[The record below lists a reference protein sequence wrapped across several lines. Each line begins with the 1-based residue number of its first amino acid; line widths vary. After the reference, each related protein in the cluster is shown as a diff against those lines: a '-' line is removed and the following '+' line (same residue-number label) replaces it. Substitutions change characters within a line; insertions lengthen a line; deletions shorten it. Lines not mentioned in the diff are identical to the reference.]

1 MGPPKPA
8 GRPKERRALGLGFA
22 SLCGSTAG
30 IQTVDTGRR
39 ADCGRR
45 AGLPVRPSPSPPDRF
60 LPAVPVTDALECQ
73 PALGR
78 RRVARGQ
85 GTPGHPVTS
94 DGHPRK
100 TSARKAMQPACIPQ
114 DDRDGQ
120 ARRTCSPQ
128 DQASQKPL
136 RALAASSGTPV
147 SQGTPRVADLTR
159 DLRGRDVLMVADT
172 AWDGGPLSQDRHA
185 PYGVAVLPP
194 VTASPTRRAACATVP
209 LAPYA
214 QPIWGHVAAVSTT
227 LTDCDGPLRR
237 LVQQR
242 RHGTSC
248 ALLTPAHA
256 MTAATARPTST
267 TRGRLENLCAEH
279 AFLGVHPRPSLQLNA
294 IQTMVSLRL
303 RAFQVLDHCRPDL
316 GPASQHKT
324 PALIHREGIDGV
336 PGRVPGRG
344 NLIAVR
350 LYGCEHAAAA
360 AAILTHLETNLDNA
374 GVDRRIPW
382 LGTRRFRFTCH

>member
-1 MGPPKPA
+1 
-8 GRPKERRALGLGFA
+8 RRAAPALPR
-22 SLCGSTAG
+22 T
-30 IQTVDTGRR
+30 RR
-39 ADCGRR
+39 HSNPC
-45 AGLPVRPSPSPPDRF
+45 VRWRPPPAPPSP
-60 LPAVPVTDALECQ
+60 
-73 PALGR
+73 
-78 RRVARGQ
+78 
-85 GTPGHPVTS
+85 
-94 DGHPRK
+94 
-100 TSARKAMQPACIPQ
+100 
-114 DDRDGQ
+114 
-120 ARRTCSPQ
+120 
-128 DQASQKPL
+128 
-136 RALAASSGTPV
+136 RAP
-147 SQGTPRVADLTR
+147 PRVADLTR

-172 AWDGGPLSQDRHA
+172 AWDGGPLSQDLHA

-316 GPASQHKT
+316 GPAS
-324 PALIHREGIDGV
+324 
-336 PGRVPGRG
+336 
-344 NLIAVR
+344 
-350 LYGCEHAAAA
+350 
-360 AAILTHLETNLDNA
+360 
-374 GVDRRIPW
+374 
-382 LGTRRFRFTCH
+382 